1 MNKQDNRRISECM
14 QNILGVLDKMA
25 GDTKRLQ
32 SAMQNQEE
40 LIRGDNIMN
49 ETMELLRE
57 INLSVSKMK
66 RSAERVADS
75 VKEGADDMRQ
85 VQRVR
90 SNNIR
95 RT

>member
-1 MNKQDNRRISECM
+1 MNKQDNRRISEKM
-14 QNILGVLDKMA
+14 QIILGILSKMS
-25 GDTKRLQ
+25 GDTRKLQ
-32 SAMQNQEE
+32 LAMQTQED

-57 INLSVSKMK
+57 INSIVDKMK

-75 VKEGADDMRQ
+75 VKEGAEDMRR
-85 VQRVR
+85 VQKVR
-90 SNNIR
+90 SSNIR